1 MQYRLRHVLVI
12 LASLLTAGPLCEHA
26 SFAELQT
33 PRESNAGA
41 RAQADVKVFDEV
53 WSRVR
58 DSFYD
63 PKFHGLNWK
72 EIGEEY
78 RLRLGEPGADLA
90 RVINLMLAELGA
102 SHTGYYTPAE
112 AAYYDLA
119 DIFAG
124 GLREDLPKHF
134 AEGEVAYTG
143 IGMLTR
149 AIAGK
154 QFVTG
159 VLDGFPAAAA
169 NIMVGDEIIAADG
182 KPFDSIGSF
191 VNKAGRNVAL
201 TIRRKAQSQ
210 DHEVA
215 VVPERLRPNEMY
227 RDAMEKS
234 ARIIESHGRKIG
246 YVHIWS
252 YARYQYQ
259 ELLERLLTSGELKD
273 ADALVWDL
281 RDGWGGADPGYL
293 DIFNPRSPTMTLTE
307 RSGEHETVNGR
318 WRKPVVLLIN
328 GGTRSGKEVLAYG
341 FRKYGYGKVVGTRS
355 AGAVLAGRAFLM
367 SNGSLLLLAVADVS
381 VDGERL
387 EGRGVAPDITVAFDV
402 RYAQGQDPQLDRAV
416 DLLAQTIGD

>member
-72 EIGEEY
+72 AIGEEY

-143 IGMLTR
+143 IGMTGGGPGTATTLLSFQIWKESFSMYDFGAGSAVAFIIVAISALLIVAITR
-149 AIAGK
+149 ALPSDLFG
-154 QFVTG
+154 
-159 VLDGFPAAAA
+159 DG
-169 NIMVGDEIIAADG
+169 
-182 KPFDSIGSF
+182 
-191 VNKAGRNVAL
+191 
-201 TIRRKAQSQ
+201 
-210 DHEVA
+210 
-215 VVPERLRPNEMY
+215 
-227 RDAMEKS
+227 
-234 ARIIESHGRKIG
+234 
-246 YVHIWS
+246 
-252 YARYQYQ
+252 
-259 ELLERLLTSGELKD
+259 
-273 ADALVWDL
+273 
-281 RDGWGGADPGYL
+281 
-293 DIFNPRSPTMTLTE
+293 
-307 RSGEHETVNGR
+307 
-318 WRKPVVLLIN
+318 
-328 GGTRSGKEVLAYG
+328 
-341 FRKYGYGKVVGTRS
+341 
-355 AGAVLAGRAFLM
+355 
-367 SNGSLLLLAVADVS
+367 
-381 VDGERL
+381 
-387 EGRGVAPDITVAFDV
+387 
-402 RYAQGQDPQLDRAV
+402 
-416 DLLAQTIGD
+416 